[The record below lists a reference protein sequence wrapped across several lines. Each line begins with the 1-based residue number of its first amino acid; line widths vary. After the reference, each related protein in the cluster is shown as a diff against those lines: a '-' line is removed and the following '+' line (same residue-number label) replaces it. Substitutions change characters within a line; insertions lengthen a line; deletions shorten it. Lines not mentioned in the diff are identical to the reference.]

1 MSETLPTRHPI
12 GDLLRAWREQRRLSQ
27 MELALQTDISA
38 RHLSFVET
46 GRSKPSREMIM
57 RLCEQLELPLRE
69 RNQLLLAGG
78 YAPVYAESAL
88 DAPNMDAVRAAIR
101 QLLSSHEPYPAV
113 VVDRAWNL
121 VDANAGV
128 ALLTEGS
135 APWLLDPPANALRL
149 SLHPAGMAPRIV
161 NLGEWRANLL
171 GRVRREV
178 AMTRDAALTSLYE
191 ELVGYPCDQ
200 PEPEPPGGADIV
212 VPLRIRY
219 RDREL
224 SFLSMSATFG
234 APLNITVSEL
244 AIESFYPADPA
255 TTRFLLARSE
265 RSLDPEG
272 AEFSQDS

>member
-191 ELVGYPCDQ
+191 ELEGYPCDQ